1 MARKRS
7 ISSIDAEI
15 KTVEAEL
22 TKAQEKCDALSNQ
35 LMELQKLKQEYEAQ
49 QIMEAFRKSGKSLQ
63 ELMTFLDV

>member
-22 TKAQEKCDALSNQ
+22 TKAQEKCDALLNQ